1 MSLSVLEKEEITESV
16 RLTKRELQIIRSISL
31 GYTSK
36 EVAAQISKS
45 KRVVD
50 FHLTNIYDKLDIQ
63 GTNKRIQA
71 INKLRKMKIIS

>member
-50 FHLTNIYDKLDIQ
+50 FHLTNIYD
-63 GTNKRIQA
+63 
-71 INKLRKMKIIS
+71 